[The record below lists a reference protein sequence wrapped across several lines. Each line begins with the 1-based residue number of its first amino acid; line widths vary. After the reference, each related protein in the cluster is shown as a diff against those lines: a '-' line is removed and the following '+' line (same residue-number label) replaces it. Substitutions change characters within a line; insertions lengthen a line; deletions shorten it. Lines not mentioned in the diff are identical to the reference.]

1 MGEWHTGPSLP
12 LSPSPSGGGGFKW
25 AATITA
31 PRDRVPL
38 LFPPHPCDSKR
49 ESGGRQKITG
59 RTLEGQKREKERD
72 AAGWWLLYF
81 SSFLSQVRPTE
92 QNEGGPKSNE
102 KTLSPAKGG
111 GGGKGPLAPIDTADR
126 GKEEERFW
134 GRPLLT
140 LIWVRNLF
148 LARADW
154 NKFRS
159 QAVTAEHKSSC
170 MVCRHGGHHV
180 TAEGGRKTTKQNRES
195 EGNSAPK
202 RTWGKK

>member
-1 MGEWHTGPSLP
+1 MLLAGGSYT
-12 LSPSPSGGGGFKW
+12 SPP
-25 AATITA
+25 
-31 PRDRVPL
+31 
-38 LFPPHPCDSKR
+38 
-49 ESGGRQKITG
+49 
-59 RTLEGQKREKERD
+59 
-72 AAGWWLLYF
+72 
-81 SSFLSQVRPTE
+81 FLSQVRPTE
-92 QNEGGPKSNE
+92 QNGGGPKSNE

-134 GRPLLT
+134 GKPALLT

-180 TAEGGRKTTKQNRES
+180 TAEKNNQTKS
-195 EGNSAPK
+195 
-202 RTWGKK
+202 GK